1 MKDYIATIVKN
12 EKIAENIYAVTFL
25 VDEDIKVRCGQFGDI
40 SVGGTHLLRRPI
52 AICKVDGREITFCY
66 QIKGEGTQK
75 LKTMVAGT
83 RLNVLMPL
91 GNGFFVEEEEKKIAL
106 VGGGV
111 GVFPLISVLR
121 EYYGEKIIS
130 AYIGY
135 RNKDAVC
142 GVEEFQKATRFVG
155 VTDDGSYG
163 EQGFVTAKLQQ
174 LLESGREYD
183 EVLAIGPVPMMKFVC
198 KTTEPFGV
206 HTSVSLNPIMVDG
219 TGMCGG
225 CRVTVGGE
233 VKFACV
239 DGPEFDGHKVDFAEL
254 MSRNSTY
261 RSREADVKETHACR
275 MEKMGKE
282 LIK

>member
-12 EKIAENIYAVTFL
+12 EKIAENIHAVTFL
-25 VDEDIKVRCGQFGDI
+25 MDEDVQVRCGQFGDI
-40 SVGGTHLLRRPI
+40 AVGGTHLLRRPI
-52 AICKVDGREITFCY
+52 AICKVEEREITFCY

-75 LKTMVAGT
+75 LKNMVAGT

-142 GVEEFQKATRFVG
+142 GVEEFKKATRFVA

-163 EQGFVTAKLQQ
+163 EKMNAVQAFEADLAK
-174 LLESGREYD
+174 GNRPD
-183 EVLAIGPVPMMKFVC
+183 VVLACGPTPMLRALKTVVEREALNCYVSLEERMGCGIGACLVCVCNMTDGKHARVCKDGPVFNAK
-198 KTTEPFGV
+198 
-206 HTSVSLNPIMVDG
+206 
-219 TGMCGG
+219 
-225 CRVTVGGE
+225 E
-233 VKFACV
+233 VI
-239 DGPEFDGHKVDFAEL
+239 L
-254 MSRNSTY
+254 
-261 RSREADVKETHACR
+261 
-275 MEKMGKE
+275 
-282 LIK
+282 